1 MLNLTI
7 ILPLYVFKGLL
18 KFLKDISFFSVGMDR
33 VIAECEE
40 TKQTIQCLIER
51 GLQNGTIKP
60 FDRHVLA
67 GACTGSQALETLE

>member
-1 MLNLTI
+1 MLDSTI
-7 ILPLYVFKGLL
+7 ILTLYVFKGLL

-67 GACTGSQALETLE
+67 GACTGTRALEILE